1 MLGHPWVA
9 LVVKAIARAVRDQY
23 VPDVESLSTY
33 VKQVV
38 GRQRAPFARLQLA
51 GSFELLVQIP
61 LVLGEP
67 APVLPRTGCVVDQ
80 AQRSPLAAAVIAI
93 STVEGRGVM
102 HQQVAGLGANW
113 LFSLG
118 VFGPVVR
125 DALRETE
132 NIGAGVGAQ
141 ATAMRPWNVT
151 QAAIGFSGGVERQPH
166 GGRFVRF

>member
-80 AQRSPLAAAVIAI
+80 AQRSPLAEIF
-93 STVEGRGVM
+93 G
-102 HQQVAGLGANW
+102 QQTAGFLRVSNMSLRSPFADLGAYAD
-113 LFSLG
+113 
-118 VFGPVVR
+118 V
-125 DALRETE
+125 
-132 NIGAGVGAQ
+132 
-141 ATAMRPWNVT
+141 AMRRVNVT
-151 QAAIGFSGGVERQPH
+151 GFEPA
-166 GGRFVRF
+166 